1 MSSARDAST
10 ASARLAPNV
19 RAITY
24 YGADNR
30 IDGVV
35 LDVLIRRHEAIKKAT
50 GVSVPV
56 PVDSATVMRAVWESL
71 LLRGDQSDQL
81 TLDFEAA
88 LPSSTVSA
96 VITEWQD
103 AAEREKASRSRFR
116 QAALRPEQVGTVL
129 AEVRYALGGPADAE
143 RFVRDSL
150 TLLGGQITPTEY
162 GFTVATTTLPHPVI
176 DQLPPHKASTVR
188 FRRSLPAPTG
198 DALLNRTDSTVE
210 ALARYTLDA
219 ALDPQ
224 LPVEARPA
232 RRAAVVR
239 TRAVSTVTTL
249 LVVRYRIELVL
260 PGSRRTVTQI
270 AEDARFLGYA
280 TGEDDQPDWLTEE
293 DSARLLD
300 VSATGNVLDELARAQ
315 LQRAL
320 DILPALQDELD
331 RRGADIADGTVE
343 AHRRVRQTAGIA
355 RRGLTAR
362 LLPPA
367 DVLGVYV
374 LLPDRGVR

>member
-1 MSSARDAST
+1 
-10 ASARLAPNV
+10 
-19 RAITY
+19 
-24 YGADNR
+24 
-30 IDGVV
+30 
-35 LDVLIRRHEAIKKAT
+35 
-50 GVSVPV
+50 
-56 PVDSATVMRAVWESL
+56 MRAVWESL
-71 LLRGDQSDQL
+71 LLRGDQGDQL
-81 TLDFEAA
+81 TFDFEAA
-88 LPSSTVSA
+88 LPSSTASA

-116 QAALRPEQVGTVL
+116 QAALRPEQVGAVL
-129 AEVRYALGGPADAE
+129 AEIRNALGGPADAE
-143 RFVRDSL
+143 RFTRDSL

-162 GFTVATTTLPHPVI
+162 GFSVATETLPRPVI

-188 FRRSLPAPTG
+188 FRRSLPAPPG
-198 DALLNRTDSTVE
+198 DALLTRTDSSVE

-239 TRAVSTVTTL
+239 TRDVSTVTTL
-249 LVVRYRIELVL
+249 LVVRYRIQLVL
-260 PGSRRTVTQI
+260 PGSRRTITQI
-270 AEDARFLGYA
+270 AEDARFLGY
-280 TGEDDQPDWLTEE
+280 TTDEDDRPAWLPEE

-300 VSATGNVLDELARAQ
+300 VDATGNVLDELARAQ

-320 DILPALQDELD
+320 DLLPALQDELD

-343 AHRRVRQTAGIA
+343 AHRRVRQTAGMA
-355 RRGLTAR
+355 RRGLSAR

-374 LLPDRGVR
+374 LLPDRSAR